1 MKIFKCKNC
10 GFCCQGESTIS
21 LSPEEISRIAKYLN
35 LSEEEFQKLYTVK
48 KGKYRIEMK
57 TKDGYCIF
65 FDKKTKKCKIHP
77 VKPDKCKEWPLIPAV
92 LKNFENFKIVQQFCE
107 GLKELTWDDLKNTFL
122 IKG

>member
-65 FDKKTKKCKIHP
+65 FDKKTKK
-77 VKPDKCKEWPLIPAV
+77 
-92 LKNFENFKIVQQFCE
+92 
-107 GLKELTWDDLKNTFL
+107 
-122 IKG
+122 